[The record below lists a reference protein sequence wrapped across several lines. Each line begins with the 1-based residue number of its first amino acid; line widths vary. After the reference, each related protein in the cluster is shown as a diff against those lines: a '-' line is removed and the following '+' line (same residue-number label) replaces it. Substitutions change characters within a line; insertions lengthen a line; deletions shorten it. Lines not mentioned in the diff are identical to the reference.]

1 MSGTP
6 RRVGILTGGGD
17 VPGLNAVIKSA
28 ALHLEEAGCEVLGIR
43 RGWAGLLHASPE
55 PGADNGEWI
64 VPLDRRSTRAVDR
77 EGGTFLHT
85 SRTNPA
91 LLPRHRVPERLRS
104 RRRAGD
110 GTGLVDFTDEVVAN
124 LAALKFDTLIA
135 IGGDGTL
142 SFARRLHQEGVPLV
156 AVPKT
161 MDNDVPG
168 TDYCLGFSTA
178 VTRTVELISSL
189 RTVAGSHERIL
200 VVEVFGRRSGEPCLM
215 AAHLS
220 GADRAVIAEVP
231 FEVEAVASLLAR
243 DRMESPSRYAVVVVS
258 EGSRPV
264 GGAAFTRGE
273 RERDPAGNPKLG
285 GVGEFLAGG
294 IERAAGIRTICQTL
308 GYLLRAGRPDAL
320 DLLVAKSFG
329 QLAAELVLAGET
341 GKMAAVVEG
350 RYAAADLGKV
360 EPGRSKLDLER
371 FYDRPQYRP
380 RFTGL
385 IGLPMFLH

>member
-1 MSGTP
+1 MRGTP

-17 VPGLNAVIKSA
+17 VPGLNAVIQSA
-28 ALHLEEAGCEVLGIR
+28 ALHLEKAGCEVLGIR

-91 LLPRHRVPERLRS
+91 LLPRHRIPERLRAS
-104 RRRAGD
+104 RRASD
-110 GTGLVDFTDEVVAN
+110 GTGLVDFTDEVVATI
-124 LAALKFDTLIA
+124 AALRFDALVA

-142 SFARRLHQEGVPLV
+142 SFARRLHHEGVPLV

-178 VTRTVELISSL
+178 VTRAVELIHSL

-215 AAHLS
+215 AAHLA

-231 FEVEAVASLLAR
+231 FSVDAVADLLAR
-243 DRMESPSRYAVVVVS
+243 DRRESPSRYAVVVVS
-258 EGSRPV
+258 EGARAV

-273 RERDPAGNPKLG
+273 IDPAGNPKLA

-294 IERAAGIRTICQTL
+294 IERATGIRTICQTL

-329 QLAAELVLAGET
+329 QLAAELALASEV
-341 GKMAAVVEG
+341 GKMTAVVDG
-350 RYAAADLGKV
+350 RYAAVDIGKL

-371 FYDRPQYRP
+371 FYDHLEYRP
-380 RFTGL
+380 RFEGL